1 MNSFYP
7 PIPTTLQ
14 GDATLPAYVHEGDA
28 GVDLCSTEDVTLY
41 PGEWQMVGSKL
52 SMAIPAGFV
61 GLVVPR
67 SGLGCKGLVLK
78 NTIGIIDS
86 CYRGEIGIPLFNNN
100 PTHVWYYAPD
110 GNENEI
116 LRGALGS
123 LFRSFAEEVAKK
135 PVLIENKDGVIH
147 VRKGDRVAQM
157 LIVPAAIATFLQV
170 ASLDDTERGENG
182 FGSSGYGRL

>member
-14 GDATLPAYVHEGDA
+14 GDAALPAYAHEGDA
-28 GVDLCSTEDVTLY
+28 GVDLCSTEDVTLR

-52 SMAIPAGFV
+52 SMAIPAGFA

-78 NTIGIIDS
+78 NTIGVIDS
-86 CYRGEIGIPLFNNN
+86 GYRGEIGLTLYNNN
-100 PTHVWYYAPD
+100 PQFVWKLECPK
-110 GNENEI
+110 
-116 LRGALGS
+116 
-123 LFRSFAEEVAKK
+123 AKK
-135 PVLIENKDGVIH
+135 RFPRLYKWLAERYGEEPMVLEPNIRDVIH

-157 LIVPAAIATFLQV
+157 LIVPVALATFLQV
-170 ASLDDTERGENG
+170 KSLDDTERGTDG